1 MSRLLKLKTKKSV
14 DEVLKAIRAKA
25 SDFEFIIREEF
36 DMAEA
41 FKSHGVN
48 VDGNFVYHSIMLC
61 NPQKAYEAI
70 FADKIR
76 GAVLLPPKQLVIY
89 PENGKTVVAYN
100 AVEVTDVS
108 GVLPDDKGFQKG
120 LAASCSNIV
129 KLMESII

>member
-1 MSRLLKLKTKKSV
+1 
-14 DEVLKAIRAKA
+14 
-25 SDFEFIIREEF
+25 
-36 DMAEA
+36 MAEA
-41 FKSHGVN
+41 FKSHGVD